1 MVPLISIG
9 YRMITDIGKKVP
21 TTVNGS
27 VDTSFAGNKPD
38 VYYIILDAYGRSDVL
53 KDKVGY
59 DNAGFIYFLKN
70 KGFYVANCSLSNHNH
85 TQLSVATSLNMN
97 YLPQLPVTNFVRMGN
112 VIKNSELRSRLN
124 NLGYQ
129 TVAFE
134 TGYNFTEIEDAD
146 IYFRASEGHQ
156 TAGRWFGFVE

>member
-9 YRMITDIGKKVP
+9 YRMITDIAKNVP
-21 TTVNGS
+21 TTDNGS
-27 VDTSFAGNKPD
+27 AVTSFAGNRPD

-85 TQLSVATSLNMN
+85 TQLSVATSLE
-97 YLPQLPVTNFVRMGN
+97 YELPSSAPGD
-112 VIKNSELRSRLN
+112 K
-124 NLGYQ
+124 
-129 TVAFE
+129 
-134 TGYNFTEIEDAD
+134 
-146 IYFRASEGHQ
+146 FRPNGKCDQ
-156 TAGRWFGFVE
+156 K